1 MQVRGE
7 ESDFKKEHTQNDESK
22 KERKKERKKLA
33 AGALLSDEAAD
44 GKASQLQWN
53 YL

>member
-1 MQVRGE
+1 MKSQTSKRNTH
-7 ESDFKKEHTQNDESK
+7 KNDESK
-22 KERKKERKKLA
+22 KERKERKKLA

>member
-1 MQVRGE
+1 MKSQ
-7 ESDFKKEHTQNDESK
+7 TSK
-22 KERKKERKKLA
+22 RNTHKMMKERKKKLA

>member
-7 ESDFKKEHTQNDESK
+7 ESDFKKEHTQNDES
-22 KERKKERKKLA
+22 KKERKKLA